1 VATTKGTGGD
11 CLILEEAAYCDPG
24 FFYETVAPLLLVGRT
39 SLLCISTLTGE
50 YNFYTRLFKQIDPMT
65 GKPIFYSIQIQLSCA
80 ACIAEGVAHECQHM
94 LHLVPRWQ
102 SSTRHVRLKT
112 IMEDRPDLIQSELA
126 GLAADS
132 TQQVFR
138 SADIA
143 TMFSQPHM
151 DPIFDEPI
159 FLVIDPAAGGPQSDY
174 AFISMTRTKG
184 CVQVLVL
191 LCVSLVWARTALGQQ
206 VVIFYVAD
214 ECCMR
219 HALVHDPGQYDV
231 SL

>member
-50 YNFYTRLFKQIDPMT
+50 YNFYTRLFKQVDPMT
-65 GKPIFYSIQIQLSCA
+65 GRPIFHSIQIQLSCA
-80 ACIAEGVAHECQHM
+80 SCISEGIAHECQHM

-102 SSTRHVRLKT
+102 SSSRHVRLKT

-138 SADIA
+138 SADIQH
-143 TMFSQPHM
+143 MFTQEPVV
-151 DPIFDEPI
+151 PVYDEPI
-159 FLVIDPAAGGPQSDY
+159 YLVIDPAAGGPQSDY
-174 AFISMTRTKG
+174 AFVTITRWKG
-184 CVQVLVL
+184 CVQV
-191 LCVSLVWARTALGQQ
+191 SAFYFRTMTASSK
-206 VVIFYVAD
+206 F
-214 ECCMR
+214 
-219 HALVHDPGQYDV
+219 
-231 SL
+231 